1 LLVVYFFFSS
11 RRRHTRSKRDWSSDV
26 CSSDLDGGGGD
37 ADVVGRTVGPS
48 DSRTVISPDHAFP
61 SDGPTVRPSDV
72 FLGADAGG
80 SHSTV
85 VIGTADLTILGR
97 ADGPPASMKP
107 GGAAAS
113 AAVLGETARRAAT
126 QARIDLPTERAVVAA
141 AGA

>member
-1 LLVVYFFFSS
+1 MGRRGQLTS
-11 RRRHTRSKRDWSSDV
+11 RSD
-26 CSSDLDGGGGD
+26 
-37 ADVVGRTVGPS
+37 RPP
-48 DSRTVISPDHAFP
+48 I
-61 SDGPTVRPSDV
+61 RPSDI

-126 QARIDLPTERAVVAA
+126 QAGVRLPPGRAGVGPGG
-141 AGA
+141 AGRARGRGGRGRGV